1 MRTRMDSTT
10 SDPADPKAPTLRRS
24 DAALGERAAPVDG
37 FEQAWLAQTL
47 HEVLWNTEEAAQRQI
62 DRYTI
67 LRRLGAGGM
76 GVVYAAYD
84 QKLDR
89 KVALKLIRP
98 ERASDQDAQERLLR
112 EARAMAR
119 LSHRSI
125 VQIYEVG
132 QVGTDIFLAME
143 FIEGQTL
150 DAWLAAR
157 PRTLREIVRVFI
169 QAGEGLAVCD
179 DANQDQDDGCTASC
193 QIPVCGDGFVQP
205 GLGETCD
212 QGMDNAESGQCT
224 PSCAVAV
231 CGDGLVLA
239 GIEACDDGNAVAND
253 GCTNDCKLPSC
264 GDGLLQAGELCDLG
278 QNGGDSCSIDCKA
291 KCLSLQPGPDLGNDT
306 RAWSR
311 PDKVNEKLSNWSE
324 FSAIAWTWDGVPGV
338 IRSFIQFDFSEIPQS
353 AQVTSAMLNLYGIGK
368 HSSLSHS
375 NASVLRR
382 VVDPWQEG
390 GVSWASQPQATSLNE
405 VTLPQSVN
413 ANQDYSVNLLP
424 LVKYAVIDPDNSQG
438 FSLRLKDESY
448 YASMQFA
455 SSDHPD
461 PSKRPRLQVC
471 YRVE

>member
-1 MRTRMDSTT
+1 MNHRTSVRQYLLLSAGLSISAAACGDDSGVGTSNSSTSDEPEMPASTSGGPSQTTSSMEGSSTGTTSSASEGNSTGVDDSTST
-10 SDPADPKAPTLRRS
+10 TMAAGSSTGAVEGSSGEPVPMCGDGLVDSEEQCDDGNILGGDGCSDSCHLES
-24 DAALGERAAPVDG
+24 CG
-37 FEQAWLAQTL
+37 
-47 HEVLWNTEEAAQRQI
+47 N
-62 DRYTI
+62 
-67 LRRLGAGGM
+67 
-76 GVVYAAYD
+76 GVVD
-84 QKLDR
+84 
-89 KVALKLIRP
+89 
-98 ERASDQDAQERLLR
+98 
-112 EARAMAR
+112 
-119 LSHRSI
+119 
-125 VQIYEVG
+125 VG
-132 QVGTDIFLAME
+132 E
-143 FIEGQTL
+143 
-150 DAWLAAR
+150 
-157 PRTLREIVRVFI
+157 
-169 QAGEGLAVCD
+169 VCD